1 MARLCAA
8 ALTVVVVAL
17 MPAAPAQSATIRLT
31 TVSWEPY
38 YGREMRGGGPVTA
51 LVRAAARV
59 RGHTIEVTY
68 QPWERALTA
77 AKRGTHDGLLGA
89 YHSAERA
96 AHFHF
101 TQPFLSLPVSLI
113 GRRGEVPAS
122 YDSLRELTPY
132 VIGYNRGWEYPDHF
146 DRADFL
152 TKEAATDHRLNV
164 RKLLLK
170 RVDLVA
176 MAEGIFHHTL
186 ADMNGA
192 AASYVAL
199 DPPLMTGKLHVTLSK
214 KLPNAKQLRD
224 DLDAGL
230 ARIRADGTYDAIL
243 GQYTIGARGHTP

>member
-8 ALTVVVVAL
+8 ALTVVAL
-17 MPAAPAQSATIRLT
+17 LQAAPAQSATIRLT

-59 RGHTIEVTY
+59 KGHTIEVTF
-68 QPWERALTA
+68 QPWQRALTEA
-77 AKRGTHDGLLGA
+77 RRGTHDGVLGA
-89 YHSAERA
+89 YHNAERA
-96 AHFHF
+96 EHFHF
-101 TQPFLSLPVSLI
+101 TESFLSVPVSLI

-122 YDSLRELTPY
+122 YDGLRELAPY

-152 TKEAATDHRLNV
+152 VKEAATDHRLNV

-176 MAEGIFHHTL
+176 MAEGIFHHTV
-186 ADMNGA
+186 AEMNGA

-199 DPPLMTGKLHVTLSK
+199 DPPLMTGRLHVTISNAA
-214 KLPNAKQLRD
+214 PNAERLTA
-224 DLDAGL
+224 DLNAGL

-243 GQYTIGARGHTP
+243 GQYAIGARDRTP